1 MRRRTRDLRLAVG
14 LTTVAMAL
22 GLASSAGA
30 DTSAPVW
37 TCRASLA
44 YIDLNGQQR
53 IEPIVANGNPND
65 IANPDRAQ
73 CVDDD
78 EGVPFI
84 QLPPGGSASGE
95 IDLQLPYAKT
105 TIDPDLANAR
115 DQKAHSEAGAASAHI
130 VSGGTVQIGV
140 DAIQAH
146 ADGSCVGGKPKL
158 TGGSLVAGL
167 TLGGMQIPI
176 PDPSAPTVI
185 DASPLFKISLNQ
197 EIKTGTADTADQSLV
212 ERAVQVE
219 VGPGNPDAINI
230 VAGEAKVDGHNFV
243 CAPPVP
249 PPTCPA
255 GTTTVS
261 TSPLVCQNT
270 VTNTVFAP
278 CPSGSTAN
286 AQGACI
292 PNPQPCPS
300 GFSKDSSGNCVQNPP
315 TCPEGSTAQ
324 PNGVCLAQP
333 TTGSSTAPTPVLVN
347 GTNGGCG
354 HLKMFFNANRRS
366 ALEVRY
372 GHRQVIRGRIVSCDG
387 KSIVRA
393 KVDVYHIINGRKV
406 RLIKTGLRS
415 RPVGRLTLILPLNMT
430 TRTLI
435 FEYRPDLNSPRVGS
449 RQILHLTV
457 RNRFGKILRGP
468 GPGSGKAKF

>member
-14 LTTVAMAL
+14 MVAAAALAL
-22 GLASSAGA
+22 GLASSAFA

-44 YIDLNGQQR
+44 YLELNGMQR
-53 IEPIVANGNPND
+53 IEPVVANGNPND
-65 IANPDRAQ
+65 ITNPDRSQ

-78 EGVPFI
+78 EGFPFI

-95 IDLQLPYAKT
+95 IDLQAPFAKT
-105 TIDPDLANAR
+105 TIDPDLGNAR
-115 DQKAHSEAGAASAHI
+115 DQTIHSEAGAASAHI

-140 DAIQAH
+140 DAIQAT
-146 ADGSCVGGKPKL
+146 ADGSCVSGKPKL
-158 TGGSLVAGL
+158 TGSSLVAGL

-176 PDPSAPTVI
+176 PDPSKPTVI
-185 DASPLFKISLNQ
+185 DASPLFKITLNN
-197 EIKTGTADTADQSLV
+197 EITTGTANTADQSLV

-219 VGPGNPDAINI
+219 IGPGSPDAINI

-243 CAPPVP
+243 CAPPTP

-255 GTTTVS
+255 GTTTIS
-261 TSPLVCQNT
+261 TNPLVCQNT

-278 CPSGSTAN
+278 CPSGSTADSH
-286 AQGACI
+286 GACI

-300 GFSKDSSGNCVQNPP
+300 GFSKDASGNCVQNPP
-315 TCPEGSTAQ
+315 TCPPGSAPQ
-324 PNGVCLAQP
+324 PSGVCLAQP
-333 TTGSSTAPTPVLVN
+333 TTGSSTAPTPLIN

-372 GHRQVIRGRIVSCDG
+372 GRRQVVRGRIVSCAG

-393 KVDVYHIINGRKV
+393 KIDVYHIINGRKV
-406 RLIKTGLRS
+406 KLIKTGLRS
-415 RPVGRLTLILPLNMT
+415 RPLGRLTLILPLNMT

-435 FEYRPDLNSPRVGS
+435 FEYRPDLNSARVGS
-449 RQILHLTV
+449 RQVLHLTV